1 MDLDCAVGGAQ
12 VPSPDEQ
19 PSNQAERTGI
29 TEHVV
34 PPSRCIGLLGD
45 ASRLGWKLAPSG
57 SSSAKIGPPLVR
69 QELAEC
75 WEVGG
80 ISVDITD
87 DEGGPHTSQSVI
99 TDDGLK
105 D

>member
-29 TEHVV
+29 AEHVV
-34 PPSRCIGLLGD
+34 PPSRCIGLLCD
-45 ASRLGWKLAPSG
+45 ACGLGCGLAPSG

-80 ISVDITD
+80 IGVDITD